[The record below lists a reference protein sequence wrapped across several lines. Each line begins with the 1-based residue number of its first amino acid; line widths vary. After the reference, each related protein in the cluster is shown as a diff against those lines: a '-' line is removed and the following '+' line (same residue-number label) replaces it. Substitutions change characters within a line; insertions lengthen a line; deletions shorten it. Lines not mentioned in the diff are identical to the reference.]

1 MNDGFQLLRGVAFA
15 LLLASAALCLLFDSA
30 GTTSAATLVARTI
43 ATLGGA
49 AMVAAVVYAPLEVI
63 LVALWRAAVYRR
75 AEFSDTHVAIQPGAP
90 APVGASMTTKFLA
103 YLSLAVACAAQAA
116 AIAATPP
123 APPPAP
129 DESFSAGKQLGQT
142 QLSGTVTGIK
152 SGSSTAVVP
161 NYNTNP
167 PQKAIYN
174 SGSTTDAAQTARAN
188 CLAHPDDPTCAG
200 YLQATQSRPPSD
212 VTAADPALAGA
223 GAAADPTTILGNIS
237 DTYSSCTSGT
247 PTLVTSA
254 QFERD
259 SCSVNTNSWT
269 TNTCDKTL
277 TVYPSD
283 TNSCTQGTYYG
294 SNSAQF
300 DGSADVAFQK
310 VFCDMTRNDGQIV
323 FRIGVG
329 SVTQDVPVAVAT
341 PMPAAGGLPLIVA
354 NLTLPEEDWTDYN
367 ASRQTFPTVDVYLVN
382 HGCTV
387 DGSCTVD
394 FFFFM
399 AQTGYYKACTDCLPP
414 DYFSVP
420 AAYFTPDGAGGYTIV
435 AGGPQAH
442 TTLTFLKP
450 GLAHKAGDYWSST
463 CAPYEKL
470 TSVLPQDGINPSPPL
485 AVPVLNQLN
494 AQQCSRTQSVCTDG
508 PRTKIINGVPE
519 TRACW
524 HWADTFDC
532 TTLNA
537 TSTCTDPRFRSC
549 SQAGAPTCTL
559 DDGHGHCLD
568 SQAQFDCKTADAVY
582 SPSVNCGGASDFC
595 AGGSCYPTTYQTDKD
610 FALSVS
616 MLEAQREAGRYYD
629 PTNLRIFPGTESQC
643 KDELFGLNDC
653 CATGHTS
660 AWDAF
665 KNSAVGGASVSQ
677 IGKMALSSFTYD
689 GLFTDLKPD
698 WSLKGLREDAGH
710 RVRRASACVEGRRH
724 AGQGLHRPHGAQP
737 LESSHAGPPDD
748 RVGQLLRR
756 QQEHRDQEGREALP
770 RGRRIL
776 LSQHP
781 AHRLPDDDAH
791 VLLLPVPSYS
801 DHQRAGAAAAVP
813 RLGRRP
819 PPCLQRVHDRG
830 ARAARLQ
837 PDGSQRVLRR
847 DPAVVGRRQ
856 RAPVANQ
863 QQANR
868 MLLRSR

>member
-1 MNDGFQLLRGVAFA
+1 MA
-15 LLLASAALCLLFDSA
+15 
-30 GTTSAATLVARTI
+30 
-43 ATLGGA
+43 
-49 AMVAAVVYAPLEVI
+49 
-63 LVALWRAAVYRR
+63 
-75 AEFSDTHVAIQPGAP
+75 
-90 APVGASMTTKFLA
+90 TKFLA
-103 YLSLAVACAAQAA
+103 YLSLAVACAAQVS

-152 SGSSTAVVP
+152 NATSTSVVP

-188 CLAHPDDPTCAG
+188 CQAHPDDPTCAG

-237 DTYSSCTSGT
+237 STYSSCTSGT
-247 PTLVTSA
+247 PSLVTPA

-300 DGSADVAFQK
+300 ADSADVAFQK

-341 PMPAAGGLPLIVA
+341 PIPAAGGLPLIVA

-367 ASRQTFPTVDVYLVN
+367 ASRQTFPTVAVYLVN
-382 HGCTV
+382 HGCAA

-399 AQTGYYKACTDCLPP
+399 AQTGYYKACNDCLPP

-494 AQQCSRTQSVCTDG
+494 AQQCSRTHSVCTDG
-508 PRTKIINGVPE
+508 PSTKIINGVPE

-595 AGGSCYPTTYQTDKD
+595 AGGSCYPTTYQKDKD

-629 PTNLRIFPGTESQC
+629 PANLRIFPGTESQC

-698 WSLKGLREDAGH
+698 WSLKGFEKMLGTAFDGPLRALKAGDTLVKDFIGHMVPNPWNQAMLALQMTGLANCSADNKNTAIKKDAKLCH
-710 RVRRASACVEGRRH
+710 E
-724 AGQGLHRPHGAQP
+724 
-737 LESSHAGPPDD
+737 
-748 RVGQLLRR
+748 VG
-756 QQEHRDQEGREALP
+756 EYCS
-770 RGRRIL
+770 RRIPL
-776 LSQHP
+776 IGCQTMTHTFCCYPSRLTRIINEQGQPQLSHGWG
-781 AHRLPDDDAH
+781 DAH
-791 VLLLPVPSYS
+791 NPVCNGFTTAELAQLDFSRMDLSEFYAEIQPTSADVSALQSQTNNKQIACFYG
-801 DHQRAGAAAAVP
+801 AGNC
-813 RLGRRP
+813 G
-819 PPCLQRVHDRG
+819 H
-830 ARAARLQ
+830 
-837 PDGSQRVLRR
+837 
-847 DPAVVGRRQ
+847 
-856 RAPVANQ
+856 
-863 QQANR
+863 
-868 MLLRSR
+868 